1 MKQDLIKK
9 WYNPELTD
17 EQNVSLLKEHG
28 ISISKRTL
36 ITWRK
41 NQGIA
46 KQRGGDRKSIDFKNQ
61 SAISKVQNITDK
73 SKCNFQSANS
83 SENQSEKI
91 KVQNSL
97 NQSAKVT
104 KSKCKNQDAILENQ
118 SAISDQSEKS
128 KVQKQSAKF
137 TKAKCNF
144 RPK

>member
-36 ITWRK
+36 VTWRK

-61 SAISKVQNITDK
+61 SANKVSSQIK
-73 SKCNFQSANS
+73 VS
-83 SENQSEKI
+83 SEYQSEKEMPQ
-91 KVQNSL
+91 KGGHNG
-97 NQSAKVT
+97 
-104 KSKCKNQDAILENQ
+104 
-118 SAISDQSEKS
+118 ISDTFSPKRYNYPPEEK
-128 KVQKQSAKF
+128 KRLIRQPPHLKK
-137 TKAKCNF
+137 N
-144 RPK
+144 

>member
-36 ITWRK
+36 VTWRK

-61 SAISKVQNITDK
+61 SAILKVQNITDK
-73 SKCNFQSANS
+73 SK
-83 SENQSEKI
+83 
-91 KVQNSL
+91 
-97 NQSAKVT
+97 
-104 KSKCKNQDAILENQ
+104 
-118 SAISDQSEKS
+118 
-128 KVQKQSAKF
+128 
-137 TKAKCNF
+137 
-144 RPK
+144 

>member
-73 SKCNFQSANS
+73 SKCNFQSAKRGIIT
-83 SENQSEKI
+83 NQQVIYGRYEQHGFNGLHI
-91 KVQNSL
+91 KVSELLSL
-97 NQSAKVT
+97 
-104 KSKCKNQDAILENQ
+104 LH
-118 SAISDQSEKS
+118 
-128 KVQKQSAKF
+128 
-137 TKAKCNF
+137 
-144 RPK
+144 